1 MNFKKLVIS
10 AFAMA
15 AAIVGCKPEE
25 GTALSV
31 EPVLTETM
39 EIDPATGAIIVGNEK
54 QSFTIK
60 VTADCQWA
68 VRCDAEWLD
77 LSAKTGNGNA
87 EIVAYVLDNDASER
101 QVALLFQKHDTKKVR
116 QYVSVLQ
123 KGSVEAPSEGEG
135 TLEKPYLASQA
146 AAIAGALA
154 SGETTA
160 TAVYVKGYVKKFAS
174 KHEDGIN
181 SFGNALFYI
190 TDTPDGTGT
199 DFYCC
204 QVYYLGGQKCTSLDQ
219 IKVGDEVVAYGKLT
233 NYNGTAETEGK
244 GAAYIYS
251 INGQTSGE
259 TPGPGPD
266 PGQGDNPTGDGT
278 LNSPYSASKAAAVA
292 GALASGATTD
302 KEVYVH
308 GFVKKFASKHED
320 GINSF
325 GNALF
330 YITDTPD
337 GTGTDFYC
345 FQVYYLGG
353 QKFTSLD
360 QIKLGDEVVVYGK
373 LTNYNGTAETVG
385 KGAAYIYSINGKT
398 SDEGGSGGGDNPGG
412 EDTGEIIDATVAE
425 FIAAPVG
432 TQKYRLKG
440 TITDVI
446 NTTYGNFD
454 LQDATGKVLIYGLEN
469 IADVRDK
476 LLQGASVTVVGV
488 RADYNG
494 TIEMKEGV
502 CESIE
507 GGQAPEVQEG
517 EYFPDQGF
525 TWVEANDA
533 TYGQGFT
540 GTTSD
545 NVLTAGIYKYKSTSA
560 IVVPT
565 DLAKVYK
572 NSVLVIKTSKPFT
585 KLVLKVSDV
594 KYAVSMDVLTGGGSV
609 SVDTNEKTV
618 TWTGNATNELV
629 LHASTGQVR
638 VQKFAFTF

>member
-1 MNFKKLVIS
+1 MNFKKLIIS

-154 SGETTA
+154 SGETTP

-199 DFYCC
+199 DFYC
-204 QVYYLGGQKCTSLDQ
+204 Y
-219 IKVGDEVVAYGKLT
+219 
-233 NYNGTAETEGK
+233 
-244 GAAYIYS
+244 
-251 INGQTSGE
+251 
-259 TPGPGPD
+259 
-266 PGQGDNPTGDGT
+266 
-278 LNSPYSASKAAAVA
+278 
-292 GALASGATTD
+292 
-302 KEVYVH
+302 
-308 GFVKKFASKHED
+308 
-320 GINSF
+320 
-325 GNALF
+325 
-330 YITDTPD
+330 
-337 GTGTDFYC
+337 
-345 FQVYYLGG
+345 QVYYLGG

-360 QIKLGDEVVVYGK
+360 QIKVGDEVVVYGK

-476 LLQGASVTVVGV
+476 LLPGASVTVVGV

-525 TWVEANDA
+525 TWLEANDA
-533 TYGQGFT
+533 TYGQGYT
-540 GTTSD
+540 GTTAD

-560 IVVPT
+560 IVAPT

-609 SVDTNEKTV
+609 SADTNEKTV
-618 TWTGNATNELV
+618 TWTGTATNELV
-629 LHASTGQVR
+629 LHASAGQVR

>member
-116 QYVSVLQ
+116 HYVSVLQ

-199 DFYCC
+199 DFYC
-204 QVYYLGGQKCTSLDQ
+204 Y
-219 IKVGDEVVAYGKLT
+219 
-233 NYNGTAETEGK
+233 
-244 GAAYIYS
+244 
-251 INGQTSGE
+251 
-259 TPGPGPD
+259 
-266 PGQGDNPTGDGT
+266 
-278 LNSPYSASKAAAVA
+278 
-292 GALASGATTD
+292 
-302 KEVYVH
+302 
-308 GFVKKFASKHED
+308 
-320 GINSF
+320 
-325 GNALF
+325 
-330 YITDTPD
+330 
-337 GTGTDFYC
+337 
-345 FQVYYLGG
+345 QVYYLGG

-360 QIKLGDEVVVYGK
+360 QIKVGDEY
-373 LTNYNGTAETVG
+373 TASSPTTTAQLRQRAKVQL
-385 KGAAYIYSINGKT
+385 IS
-398 SDEGGSGGGDNPGG
+398 
-412 EDTGEIIDATVAE
+412 
-425 FIAAPVG
+425 
-432 TQKYRLKG
+432 TQSTDRLQ
-440 TITDVI
+440 VR
-446 NTTYGNFD
+446 
-454 LQDATGKVLIYGLEN
+454 LRALVLI
-469 IADVRDK
+469 RDRVTI
-476 LLQGASVTVVGV
+476 LPVTV
-488 RADYNG
+488 R
-494 TIEMKEGV
+494 
-502 CESIE
+502 SIAHILHQRQLLLPAPL
-507 GGQAPEVQEG
+507 QAEP
-517 EYFPDQGF
+517 
-525 TWVEANDA
+525 
-533 TYGQGFT
+533 
-540 GTTSD
+540 
-545 NVLTAGIYKYKSTSA
+545 L
-560 IVVPT
+560 PT
-565 DLAKVYK
+565 RKCMY
-572 NSVLVIKTSKPFT
+572 
-585 KLVLKVSDV
+585 
-594 KYAVSMDVLTGGGSV
+594 M
-609 SVDTNEKTV
+609 
-618 TWTGNATNELV
+618 
-629 LHASTGQVR
+629 AS
-638 VQKFAFTF
+638 